1 MSPVVFGKR
10 KVRRELFSLDK
21 KSVCFSVVSGVFLAI
36 HFVLWF
42 ESLKHTTVASS
53 TTIVCTEVIWVAL
66 GFCVCGWCHDT
77 WRYDI
82 LFKNRNESVGL
93 LKMVA
98 YDCASPIIS
107 WKSKGEYGRINEY

>member
-1 MSPVVFGKR
+1 MR
-10 KVRRELFSLDK
+10 KELFSLEK
-21 KSVCFSVVSGVFLAI
+21 KSVVLSVVSGVFLAI

-53 TTIVCTEVIWVAL
+53 ATIVCTEVIWVAL
-66 GFCVCGWCHDT
+66 GFCVRRWCDDT
-77 WRYDI
+77 RRYVI

-107 WKSKGEYGRINEY
+107 WKSKGEYGRIIKY

>member
-1 MSPVVFGKR
+1 M
-10 KVRRELFSLDK
+10 
-21 KSVCFSVVSGVFLAI
+21 
-36 HFVLWF
+36 
-42 ESLKHTTVASS
+42 
-53 TTIVCTEVIWVAL
+53 IWVAL
-66 GFCVCGWCHDT
+66 GFCVCGWCDDT